1 MKHYPSQQ
9 TPARCGFH
17 VRGRTKSR
25 TTEKHDRFSR
35 PGFTLVELLVVIA
48 IIGILIGLLLPAVQ
62 FAREAAR
69 RASCVNH
76 LKQIALAVQTYQ
88 NSIGS
93 YPPSITWTERVTDDS
108 AKWSAQVRLLPYL
121 EQLATYRLVD
131 FGDRAADGP
140 ASTRIETYLC
150 PSESNDVPRMA
161 GGVPIH
167 FPLNYAMNMG
177 VWLVYDPDIK
187 LGGRGAFV
195 PNSKL
200 RPNHFTDGL
209 SHTLCTS
216 EVKAYTPYFRNAM
229 NATSNPPASADELC
243 AMGGQPLMGEALD
256 DNNGHTEWVDG
267 RVHQTG
273 ITAMFTPNAK
283 VPCVKDGKT
292 YDIDWTNVQESSSQP
307 AATYAAITA
316 RSYHP
321 GGVNAA
327 LMDASVRFVSSNVDL
342 AVWRAEATRDG
353 GEAKALE

>member
-1 MKHYPSQQ
+1 MKHYLLQR
-9 TPARCGFH
+9 PARRDVDVGS
-17 VRGRTKSR
+17 RRTSR
-25 TTEKHDRFSR
+25 TTERDDRVSR
-35 PGFTLVELLVVIA
+35 PGFTLIELLVVIA

-69 RASCVNH
+69 RTSCVNH

-88 NSIGS
+88 NSVGS
-93 YPPSITWTERVTDDS
+93 YPPSITWAERVTNDS
-108 AKWSAQVRLLPYL
+108 SKWSAQVRLLPYL

-140 ASTRIETYLC
+140 ASTRIETYVC

-167 FPLNYAMNMG
+167 FPANYAMNMG
-177 VWLVYDPDIK
+177 VWLVYDPDTK

-209 SHTLCTS
+209 SHTLCAS
-216 EVKAYTPYFRNAM
+216 EVKAYTPYYRNAM
-229 NATSNPPASADELC
+229 NATSRPPASAAELC
-243 AMGGQPLMGEALD
+243 GMGGQPLMGETLD

-273 ITAMFTPNAK
+273 ITALFTPNTN
-283 VPCVKDGKT
+283 VPCVQDGRT

-342 AVWRAEATRDG
+342 AVWRAAATRDG
-353 GEAKALE
+353 GEAQGLE